1 MKIYPKI
8 NEKLEGLDNLEKEIK
23 QYKGVEI
30 QYFPKNQEEIVDFE
44 IEKPI
49 EEILKRYPDIQEITV
64 HPPLCNYEIE
74 IVLLKDKNI
83 FLNQI
88 RTIVKLSKKYD
99 IKINLIEHTR
109 LLFKQVQLSI
119 IPVLKEAI
127 EIMKETKTKILFENI
142 YMMEEKQNCSVVEL
156 CEYLNSENVKVCI
169 DMCHLYCQAHI
180 YKEDIENFLK
190 KYLDKNKCER
200 HVYQIHFAHT
210 ANDDGYIDRTTHAVV
225 HPNKE
230 VLSYDADLLCK
241 YGMEKCNWII
251 EVSEKDYI
259 LRVDEIKEFKMLL
272 DYFSNR

>member
-99 IKINLIEHTR
+99 II
-109 LLFKQVQLSI
+109 LL
-119 IPVLKEAI
+119 
-127 EIMKETKTKILFENI
+127 
-142 YMMEEKQNCSVVEL
+142 
-156 CEYLNSENVKVCI
+156 
-169 DMCHLYCQAHI
+169 
-180 YKEDIENFLK
+180 
-190 KYLDKNKCER
+190 
-200 HVYQIHFAHT
+200 
-210 ANDDGYIDRTTHAVV
+210 G
-225 HPNKE
+225 
-230 VLSYDADLLCK
+230 
-241 YGMEKCNWII
+241 
-251 EVSEKDYI
+251 
-259 LRVDEIKEFKMLL
+259 
-272 DYFSNR
+272 